1 MHMGVLSD
9 EQLKGVVR
17 IQGSYTILIGEG
29 EKGKS
34 LHKRAVG
41 ERAFMEDEWL
51 FWKDKWAL
59 RWIDGRSWIT
69 CLDVVSA
76 SWVLVSKKIGVVP
89 MEGIYWIILG
99 VCI

>member
-41 ERAFMEDEWL
+41 ERAFMEDE
-51 FWKDKWAL
+51 
-59 RWIDGRSWIT
+59 
-69 CLDVVSA
+69 
-76 SWVLVSKKIGVVP
+76 
-89 MEGIYWIILG
+89 
-99 VCI
+99 